1 MTINFEEYYNSLSQ
15 QSFGNQRKIP
25 VNAPVGVF
33 YGLSDEGHLRLSI
46 LSLCSGPKMES
57 TRQLRVTQ
65 GEECRGT
72 YWTCFDL
79 LNKEAEPVF
88 IRFARICWRR
98 LKGHQTSTMH
108 LIG

>member
-88 IRFARICWRR
+88 YSFCSNLLEA
-98 LKGHQTSTMH
+98 HQTSTMH